1 MSFEI
6 LGSRL
11 LAPHFGG
18 GVTVWACLIAV
29 FLTALSAGNL
39 VGGRA
44 ADWKPMPGL
53 LAILIALAAVTAA
66 LVPLTYGAVFD
77 WIAGKR
83 FGLRV
88 DPLLASA
95 SMFFLPAFFLGAV
108 TPFAIRLVLPSVER
122 AGMTAGR
129 VYALSTAGSIFGTL
143 FTAFYLIQTFGV
155 KRVWFS
161 WSAMLLVMGAVL
173 SIKPALETVKRK
185 RALSLAIPML
195 ACLLMSSLCADA
207 AIVYQRDTLYHHMA
221 VEDTGGVRTLWFDAA
236 PQSSMLLVD
245 PFEGALEYTDYF
257 HVPFVFNQNIRRVL
271 FIGLGGGSGPKR
283 FLYDY
288 PDVQVDVV
296 EIDPAVVE
304 VAQEYFFVK
313 DDPRLKIHV
322 EDGRVFLSRSKDR
335 YDLIVVDAY
344 LSSAYG
350 PYIPFHLITR
360 EFFEEAREHLTVGG
374 VLSYNVVGTILGL
387 ESKQVRSIY
396 RTMSEVF
403 PSLYLFP
410 AETSMNVVFTAIK
423 RKVNFTPEQVNMI
436 GNRLFL
442 ERKVRLPAFGRR
454 LMRCIAWAPFLGD
467 VPVLTDDF
475 APIESLQAEGFT
487 TQRTGTGPTGNEQQK
502 QAKPGAGDTLQVPP
516 VPVAPPAAPPQPQR
530 DNETAGPPAAPRPP
544 SRPAPAP

>member
-29 FLTALSAGNL
+29 FLAALSAGNL
-39 VGGRA
+39 AGGRA
-44 ADWKPMPGL
+44 ADWKPLPGL
-53 LAILIALAAVTAA
+53 LAIIIALAAITAA
-66 LVPLTYGAVFD
+66 FVPLIYGAVFD
-77 WIAGKR
+77 WIAGR
-83 FGLRV
+83 SSGLRI
-88 DPLLASA
+88 DALLAST

-108 TPFAIRLVLPSVER
+108 TPFAIRILVPSVER
-122 AGMTAGR
+122 AGMTAGN

-143 FTAFYLIQTFGV
+143 FTALYLIWWFGV

-161 WSAMLLVMGAVL
+161 WSVLLLILGALLVLKSSLATM
-173 SIKPALETVKRK
+173 KRK
-185 RALSLAIPML
+185 RSLCLAIPVL
-195 ACLLMSSLCADA
+195 ACLLIPYSSAQA
-207 AIVYQRDTLYHHMA
+207 AVVYQRDTLYHHMV

-236 PQSSMLLVD
+236 PQSSMLLAD

-257 HVPFVFNQNIRRVL
+257 HMPFVFNQNIRKVL

-288 PDVQVDVV
+288 PEVQVDVV

-304 VAQEYFFVK
+304 VAQEYFYVK

-350 PYIPFHLITR
+350 PYIPFHLITL
-360 EFFEEAREHLTVGG
+360 EFFEEVRNHLTVGG
-374 VLSYNVVGTILGL
+374 VMSYNVVGTILGL
-387 ESKQVRSIY
+387 ESEQVRSIY
-396 RTMSEVF
+396 RTVSEVF
-403 PSLYLFP
+403 PSIYLFP

-423 RKVNFTPEQVNMI
+423 RKVNFTPEQVNLI

-442 ERKVRLPAFGRR
+442 ERKIRLPAFGRR

-475 APIESLQAEGFT
+475 APIERLQQEGLT
-487 TQRTGTGPTGNEQQK
+487 TERTGTGTTESEQQG
-502 QAKPGAGDTLQVPP
+502 QATPGSGETLPQQPG
-516 VPVAPPAAPPQPQR
+516 PVAPPDTNSPTQSGGETTRSTTAVPP
-530 DNETAGPPAAPRPP
+530 PP
-544 SRPAPAP
+544 